1 MEEKQVTSTK
11 KTSFLKRNAYYFV
24 LGAIVLCLALVIG
37 LASLTGGSTE
47 RQDDMPVNTDKIEFV
62 SPVANASISKAYNAD
77 NLQYNKVL
85 NEWAIHKATD
95 YSVASGESVLAC
107 YNGKVESIRTNILE
121 GTVITI
127 DHGNNLKTVYK
138 SLDEEVK
145 VQIGDEV
152 KTGQVIGKASASAT
166 GETTETSQ
174 VHFEVWK
181 DGNLVDPAGYLTTS
195 EK

>member
-1 MEEKQVTSTK
+1 MEEKVTSIT
-11 KTSFLKRNAYYFV
+11 KTSFLKKNAYYFI
-24 LGAIVLCLALVIG
+24 LGAIVLSLALIIG
-37 LASLTGGSTE
+37 LASLTTNSTK
-47 RQDDMPVNTDKIEFV
+47 QDVEPANTSTIEFV
-62 SPVANASISKAYNAD
+62 SPVANATISKAFNAD
-77 NLQYNKVL
+77 CLQYNKVL

-95 YSVASGESVLAC
+95 YTVASGESVLAC
-107 YNGKVESIRTNILE
+107 YNGKVESISTNILD

-145 VQIGDEV
+145 VQVGEEV

-181 DGNLVDPAGYLTTS
+181 DGSLVDPAGYLSTN

>member
-11 KTSFLKRNAYYFV
+11 KTSFLKRNAYYFI
-24 LGAIVLCLALVIG
+24 LGAIVLCLALIIG
-37 LASLTGGSTE
+37 LASIVKSPTN
-47 RQDDMPVNTDKIEFV
+47 QDDVPANTGKIEFV
-62 SPVANASISKAYNAD
+62 SPVANATISKGFNAD
-77 NLQYNKVL
+77 CLQYNKVL
-85 NEWAIHKATD
+85 NEWSIHKATD
-95 YSVASGESVLAC
+95 YTVASGESVLAC
-107 YNGKVESIRTNILE
+107 YNGKVESISTNILE

-145 VQIGDEV
+145 VQVGDEV

-181 DGNLVDPAGYLTTS
+181 DGSLVDPAGYMQTS

>member
-11 KTSFLKRNAYYFV
+11 KTSFLKRNAYYFI
-24 LGAIVLCLALVIG
+24 LGAIVLCLALIIG
-37 LASLTGGSTE
+37 LASIANSSAE
-47 RQDDMPVNTDKIEFV
+47 PEDVPANTSKIEFIC
-62 SPVANASISKAYNAD
+62 PVANATIVKSFNAEC
-77 NLQYNKVL
+77 LQYNEVL

-95 YSVASGESVLAC
+95 YAVASGESVLAC
-107 YNGKVESIRTNILE
+107 YDGKVESISTNLLE

-145 VQIGDEV
+145 VQVGDLV

-166 GETTETSQ
+166 GETSQASQ

-181 DGNLVDPAGYLTTS
+181 DGNLVDPAGYMQ
-195 EK
+195 